1 MTKSSGAVDSQ
12 LTLVAA
18 LDLAIFIERDAR
30 DRYVTLARVVEAWGQ
45 PEAAAFFMHM
55 ARLEEDHRAQLETR
69 RLSVWPNRTGV
80 DVSLSGLAPAI
91 VEGPNSEDE
100 AMRLTLRSA
109 LELAMRAEH
118 CARSFFLSAV
128 DIVTQPEVKALF
140 QELAE
145 DEIEHQAIITHQL
158 GQLAQLDPAHLD
170 PPDE

>member
-1 MTKSSGAVDSQ
+1 MTKSVGSVDSQ

-30 DRYVTLARVVEAWGQ
+30 DRYVTLARVMDAWGQ
-45 PEAAAFFMHM
+45 PEAAAFFMRM
-55 ARLEEDHRAQLETR
+55 ARLEEEHRAQLEAR
-69 RLSVWPNRTGV
+69 RTAVWPVNEPV
-80 DVSLSGLAPAI
+80 DAAMAGMSVAI

-128 DIVTQPEVKALF
+128 EVVTQPEVRTLF
-140 QELAE
+140 RELADE
-145 DEIEHQAIITHQL
+145 EIEHQEILEYELA
-158 GQLAQLDPAHLD
+158 QLAQLEPAD
-170 PPDE
+170 DSTAR